1 MRIQVVG
8 DLEME
13 PSHLIA
19 IDLGT
24 SAFRVSIF
32 DSRGVSIFL
41 KKIKLTNQTIST
53 WLEALSRIS
62 PKEAL
67 ANVSPNNI
75 HMSICGTSGTIVPV
89 DEFGTPMMEPIMYFE
104 RAPSVEVTK
113 ICALEAAKELSKKG
127 VPISATSPISKLL
140 HRKKS
145 NPSLFHQ
152 VRWIFSPTTWL
163 LYRLHIPEGK
173 MWDNVATDWTN
184 GLKFGVNI
192 SPEVP
197 VWYRPIFEQSGLPL
211 ELMPDLVPCGS
222 PIGVAQS
229 QLAER
234 LGLAGV
240 NLYQGMTDGT
250 ATALITGCL
259 QPGSMGL
266 SVGTTSTLKYACQE
280 MRASS
285 AIYYHK
291 HPLGGYLAGAA
302 PVTGA
307 MLSWFVEK
315 ILRTSMEDAVALAE
329 QIMPGSELLFLPQG
343 DREPFFANQMGAA
356 FFGLWP
362 RNDSPETARGTFVRS
377 IMLGIAMA
385 ENALIRIIEE
395 LFESSLDTIGITG
408 GGTRNAT
415 WNRIRASVY
424 EKTLKI
430 IDTPMTMG
438 PLIPVILNIGL
449 CKDINELE
457 EKMLHSKEEIYP
469 DTRLVS
475 QYKEQK
481 MSFMKK
487 WAFLKQFYDF

>member
-1 MRIQVVG
+1 
-8 DLEME
+8 ME
-13 PSHLIA
+13 PSRLIA
-19 IDLGT
+19 MDLGT

-41 KKIKLTNQTIST
+41 KKIKLANQTIST
-53 WLEALSRIS
+53 WIEALSRIS

-67 ANVSPNNI
+67 VKVSPNNI
-75 HMSICGTSGTIVPV
+75 HMSVCGTSGTIVPV
-89 DEFGTPMMEPIMYFE
+89 DEFGNPLMAPIMYFE

-127 VPISATSPISKLL
+127 VPISATSPISKLI

-145 NPSLFHQ
+145 NPSLFRE
-152 VRWIFSPTTWL
+152 VRWIFSPTSWL

-173 MWDNVATDWTN
+173 RWDNVATDWTN
-184 GLKFGVNI
+184 GLKFGVDI
-192 SPEVP
+192 SLEVP
-197 VWYRPIFEQSGLPL
+197 VWFRPIFEQSGLPL
-211 ELMPDLVPCGS
+211 ELMPDLHPCGS
-222 PIGVAQS
+222 PIGIAQS

-234 LGLAGV
+234 LGLTGV

-250 ATALITGCL
+250 ATSLITGCL
-259 QPGSMGL
+259 QPGNMGL

-307 MLSWFVEK
+307 LLKWFVEK
-315 ILRTSMEDAVALAE
+315 ILHTSMEDAFALAE
-329 QIMPGSELLFLPQG
+329 QIKPVSELLFLPQG
-343 DREPFFANQMGAA
+343 DREPFFSSQMGAA

-377 IMLGIAMA
+377 IMLGIALA
-385 ENALIRIIEE
+385 ENTLIRIIEE
-395 LFESSLDTIGITG
+395 LFECSMDTIGITG
-408 GGTRNAT
+408 GGTRNAA
-415 WNRIRASVY
+415 WNKIRSAVY

-430 IDTPMTMG
+430 IDTPITMG

-449 CKDINELE
+449 CKDIIELE
-457 EKMLHSKEEIYP
+457 KKMLHIREEIYP
-469 DTRLVS
+469 DARLVS

-481 MSFMKK
+481 KSFMKK
-487 WAFLKQFYDF
+487 WTFLKQFYDI